1 MKKMSRE
8 SAIEMIIDYT
18 IDYEHYLDAF
28 KSGKYYI
35 IKLALIKDNPKDVAD
50 DIYNTLYNDKK
61 FLKMLNDLD
70 YVIKLEIYNP
80 YNYKTLS
87 YEM

>member
-8 SAIEMIIDYT
+8 SAIEMIIDYS

-28 KSGKYYI
+28 QSGKYYI

-50 DIYNTLYNDKK
+50 KIYDTLYSDKK

-70 YVIKLEIYNP
+70 YIVKLEIYNP
-80 YNYKTLS
+80 YNYKTFS